1 MGSNGTVYTI
11 MPVNFHTSQFN
22 TINNTMKTCF
32 TSDERETVKVRP
44 KILWQQSIEKFAH
57 FAEVNM
63 GVPAIYARIH
73 GDNQ

>member
-1 MGSNGTVYTI
+1 
-11 MPVNFHTSQFN
+11 
-22 TINNTMKTCF
+22 MKTCF
-32 TSDERETVKVRP
+32 TSDERETVKYAL
-44 KILWQQSIEKFAH
+44 KFSGNIFEKSAH

>member
-1 MGSNGTVYTI
+1 M
-11 MPVNFHTSQFN
+11 MPVHFHTSQFN
-22 TINNTMKTCF
+22 TLKNTMKTCF
-32 TSDERETVKVRP
+32 TSDERETVKYAL
-44 KILWQQSIEKFAH
+44 KFSGNIFEKSAH